1 MPVLKV
7 EGVTQAFF
15 TEKDIKVVLEQLDFE
30 LQDGELVAFLGPS
43 GCGKSTLLSIICG
56 MLKPTSGRVEF
67 HQKEVSNPDGQIG
80 YMLQQDYLYPW
91 LTIEDNIF
99 LGLKI
104 RRALTK
110 ENRQYVLDLLDA
122 VGLKNTRHQ
131 MPSELSGGMRQR
143 IALVRTMATRPKLL
157 LLDEPFSA
165 LDYQTKLKLEAMV
178 FDLLKKM
185 KEPAIL
191 VTHDIEEAIATC
203 DRVLLFRKDP
213 GYIVKQFLVP
223 EEIRSAHPLEARG
236 LSRFHTQFHE
246 IWKEMER
253 LET

>member
-1 MPVLKV
+1 MSVLKV
-7 EGVTQAFF
+7 KGITQAFF
-15 TEKDIKVVLEQLDFE
+15 TEESVKVVLEDLDFE
-30 LQDGELVAFLGPS
+30 LGAGELVAFLGPS

-67 HQKEVSNPDGQIG
+67 DQKEVTNPDGQIG
-80 YMLQQDYLYPW
+80 YMLQHDYLYPW
-91 LTIEDNIF
+91 LTIEENIF

-104 RRALTK
+104 SKSLTT
-110 ENRQYVLDLLDA
+110 ENKQYVLDLLEA
-122 VGLKNTRHQ
+122 VGLKDTQKQ

-143 IALVRTMATRPKLL
+143 VALVRTMATRPKLL

-178 FDLLKKM
+178 FNLLKGLR
-185 KEPAIL
+185 EPAIL

-203 DRVLLFRKDP
+203 DRILLFRKDP
-213 GYIVKQFLVP
+213 GNIVKQFLVP
-223 EEIRSAHPLEARG
+223 QEIRDAQPLEARG
-236 LSRFHTQFHE
+236 LQGFHAQFQE

-253 LET
+253 YDS